1 MQEVHKSCIA
11 DSGSPSIAVAQLL
24 FPWCM
29 PRLTQHVAGPD
40 PGLICS
46 STQLLWYA
54 LRVRSN
60 FERPVSDLLRGKDI
74 EEFLP
79 TYRSRRMWSDR
90 IRQLD
95 LPLFPGY
102 VFCKIPMEARG
113 LVLATTGVV
122 NIVGVQQ
129 QPLPIAE
136 EEIAAIRKMLDAR
149 VSVEPW
155 PHIRIGQRVRVRSG
169 SLSGVEGILLRIKDS
184 CRLVISVTLLGRS
197 VATEIDAAYI
207 VPL

>member
-1 MQEVHKSCIA
+1 
-11 DSGSPSIAVAQLL
+11 
-24 FPWCM
+24 M
-29 PRLTQHVAGPD
+29 PAIIHRMAGAD
-40 PGLICS
+40 PGLILS
-46 STQLLWYA
+46 DTQLQWFA

-60 FERPVSDLLRGKDI
+60 FERPVSDLLQAKGV

-90 IRQLD
+90 IRHLD

-102 VFCKIPMEARG
+102 VFCRIPVEARG

-122 NIVGVQQ
+122 NIVGVRQ

-136 EEIAAIRKMLDAR
+136 EEIAGVRKMIESSAA
-149 VSVEPW
+149 VKPW
-155 PHIRIGQRVRVRSG
+155 PYIRIGQRVRVHSG
-169 SLSGVEGILLRIKDS
+169 SLAGVEGILLRIKDS

-197 VATEIDAAYI
+197 VATEIDAAYTA
-207 VPL
+207 PL